1 MLGQFLKNGRQPARI
16 WLIEE
21 FFFWSSNKVNA
32 KSRIELKIDPDLFNV
47 DFEQIFVFE
56 NFSLERIK
64 LVVEIDDQKETNLAP
79 VKNGV
84 RKVKFKNFEFELEM
98 FPAVGD
104 FAIEKIQ
111 NRLESSLL

>member
-104 FAIEKIQ
+104 FEIQKTQ
-111 NRLESSLL
+111 NRLVNS